1 MLFITKGE
9 EPEVLREYKR
19 KYPNAKYSDASF
31 AEFRQELNQV
41 LRTEQKHLCAYCCG
55 KIDAENS
62 HNEHIEPQ
70 NPKGGVSDRSLEYT
84 NIVAS
89 CNGLGSGRNC
99 GEHKKNEY
107 DESRFVS
114 PLNSSCEDIFSY
126 YPNGTISGDS
136 YTIELLNLNSYAL
149 KEARAAVYKVI
160 KNMSK
165 EDICLIYDA
174 QGEEL
179 QPFYNVVKWFLKENL

>member
-9 EPEVLREYKR
+9 EPEWLLEYKR
-19 KYPNAKYSDASF
+19 KNPKSKYSDSSF
-31 AEFRQELNQV
+31 AEYRQELSDV
-41 LRTEQKHLCAYCCG
+41 LRKEQKYLCAYCCG
-55 KIDAENS
+55 RISADNS

-70 NPKGGVSDRSLEYT
+70 NPKGGTSDKSLVYT

-89 CNGLGSGRNC
+89 CNGIGNSRNC
-99 GEHKKNEY
+99 GEYKENRY

-114 PLNSSCEDIFSY
+114 PLNEKCEECFSY
-126 YPNGTISGDS
+126 YPNGTIQGDS
-136 YTIELLNLNSYAL
+136 YTIDLLNLNSYAL

-165 EDICLIYDA
+165 DDIRLIFNA
-174 QGEEL
+174 QGDEL
-179 QPFYNVVKWFLKENL
+179 PQFYNVIKWFLGEEA

>member
-9 EPEVLREYKR
+9 EPEWLREYKR
-19 KYPNAKYSDASF
+19 KKPNAKYSDSSF

-41 LRTEQKHLCAYCCG
+41 LREEQRHLCAYCCG
-55 KIDAENS
+55 KVTASNS

-70 NPKGGVSDRSLEYT
+70 NPKKDASDKSLEYT

-89 CNGLGSGRNC
+89 CNGLGNGRNC
-99 GEHKKNEY
+99 GKYKENEY

-114 PLNSSCEDIFSY
+114 PLNAKCESVFSY
-126 YPNGTISGDS
+126 YPNGTMEGDP
-136 YTIELLNLNSYAL
+136 YTIDLLNLNSYAL

-160 KNMSK
+160 KDMSK
-165 EDICLIYDA
+165 EDICLVFSTRGD
-174 QGEEL
+174 EL
-179 QPFYNVVKWFLKENL
+179 PPFYNVIKWFLNQEM